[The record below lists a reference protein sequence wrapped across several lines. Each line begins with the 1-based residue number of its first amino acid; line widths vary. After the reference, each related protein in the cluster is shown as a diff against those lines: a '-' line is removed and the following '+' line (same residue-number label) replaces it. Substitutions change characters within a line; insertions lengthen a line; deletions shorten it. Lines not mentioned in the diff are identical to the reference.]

1 MLLCAHTAT
10 IVQSCFSFS
19 CQCPVLTFHLASKK
33 KNQKLPQA
41 HFSRIVCVGEKKCLL
56 REDTK
61 KKRGFGFSKERTYKI
76 LFFSINEEQ
85 RKSKRKMTL

>member
-1 MLLCAHTAT
+1 MFQLLMPVPC
-10 IVQSCFSFS
+10 SDFSPGF
-19 CQCPVLTFHLASKK
+19 KK

-76 LFFSINEEQ
+76 SFFSINEEQ